1 MTTGPVDRATP
12 PATGSA
18 AAPASS
24 GNLGPGF
31 DSVALAIDLW
41 CRCEVAPSD
50 QWLVEQDGHTT
61 AASSSDLVVR
71 AVRMATGEQPMV
83 LRIANHIPRSRG
95 LGSSSAVTTALAA
108 AAMRASGVEPTDQT
122 LFELVTELEGHPDN
136 AAAAVHGGLVIA
148 YDGVVRRLRLA
159 PQLRLVLAVPEK
171 RLSTHEARAA
181 LPEAVPREVA
191 ARSVARAGM
200 LVEGLRTAD
209 PALLDKATGD
219 ELHELPRLAL
229 SPITGRLIEAA
240 RASGAL
246 HAAWSG
252 AGPTVIAFTTDAT
265 RSSVVAGL
273 AAVLDGGGVTMTPD
287 VAEHGWR

>member
-1 MTTGPVDRATP
+1 
-12 PATGSA
+12 
-18 AAPASS
+18 
-24 GNLGPGF
+24 
-31 DSVALAIDLW
+31 VALAIDLW

-50 QWLVEQDGHTT
+50 EWLVEQDGHTT
-61 AASSSDLVVR
+61 TASSSDLVVR
-71 AVRMATGEQPMV
+71 AVRMAAGEKPMV
-83 LRIANHIPRSRG
+83 LRIANDIPRSRG

-108 AAMRASGVEPTDQT
+108 AAMRASGVEPTDQR

-148 YDGVVRRLRLA
+148 YEGVVRRLHLA

-265 RSSVVAGL
+265 RPSVVAGL
-273 AAVLDGGGVTMTPD
+273 AAVLDGAGVTMTPD

>member
-1 MTTGPVDRATP
+1 MTRPDDRAS
-12 PATGSA
+12 PAAVGSA

-31 DSVALAIDLW
+31 DAVALAIDLW
-41 CRCEVAPSD
+41 CHCEVAPSD
-50 QWLVEQDGHTT
+50 TWIVEEEGRTKP
-61 AASSSDLVVR
+61 ASPGDLVVR
-71 AVRMATGEQPMV
+71 AVRLAAGEQPMI
-83 LRIANHIPRSRG
+83 LRIANEIPRSRG

-108 AAMRASGVEPTDQT
+108 AAMRASGVEPTDQR

-136 AAAAVHGGLVIA
+136 AAAAVHGGLVVA
-148 YDGVVRRLRLA
+148 YDGVVRRLDLA
-159 PQLRLVLAVPEK
+159 SGLRLVLAVPEQ

-181 LPEAVPREVA
+181 LPEIVRRDVA
-191 ARSVARAGM
+191 ARSVARAAM

-219 ELHELPRLAL
+219 ELHELPRQAL

-265 RSSVVAGL
+265 RSSVVAGM
-273 AAVLDGGGVTMTPD
+273 AAVLDGAGVTMTPN